1 MVSASC
7 RKIEVLIHNEDQPDD
22 NEDCQSCI
30 VLDLL
35 GLKFLLILTYKV
47 MGSLSGLESILH
59 QGAHALILL
68 LLSFMELLAG
78 FFLLSVPPQL
88 QLSFHFIIGERFLAL
103 LHTTDV
109 LEVLL
114 LDTLELLDNRGIS

>member
-35 GLKFLLILTYKV
+35 GLKFLLILTY
-47 MGSLSGLESILH
+47 
-59 QGAHALILL
+59 
-68 LLSFMELLAG
+68 
-78 FFLLSVPPQL
+78 
-88 QLSFHFIIGERFLAL
+88 
-103 LHTTDV
+103 
-109 LEVLL
+109 
-114 LDTLELLDNRGIS
+114 